1 MRKSDRHLLIKQI
14 IAEHSVGTQEELLQL
29 LEAQGVTATQATISR
44 DIRDLKIV
52 KQPDETGQ
60 TKFVLFQ
67 GMNTQENEKSGRTTA
82 DSHAGRCRHQSGSC
96 SIYDAN
102 QYAP

>member
-44 DIRDLKIV
+44 DIRDLKLSNSLMRLD
-52 KQPDETGQ
+52 KQN
-60 TKFVLFQ
+60 LFSFK
-67 GMNTQENEKSGRTTA
+67 E
-82 DSHAGRCRHQSGSC
+82 
-96 SIYDAN
+96 
-102 QYAP
+102 